1 MITLT
6 NNAINQIRK
15 LVLSR
20 KSKPLGIKLDIETKG
35 CSGLTYKLEYVD
47 NPLEEDEVVDVD
59 EDIKIF
65 INPRASLFLIGT
77 QMDYQEGEL
86 ESGFKFTN
94 PNQKGRCGCG
104 ESFHV

>member
-59 EDIKIF
+59 NDIKIF
-65 INPRASLFLIGT
+65 VNPKASLFLIGT

-86 ESGFKFTN
+86 ESGFKFIN
-94 PNQKGRCGCG
+94 PNEKGRCGCG

>member
-6 NNAINQIRK
+6 NNALNQIRK

-20 KSKPLGIKLDIETKG
+20 KSKPLGVKLDIETKG

-47 NPLEEDEVVDVD
+47 KPSEEDEIFDI

-65 INPRASLFLIGT
+65 VNPKASLFLIGT

-94 PNQKGRCGCG
+94 PNEKGRCGCG

>member
-65 INPRASLFLIGT
+65 VNPKASLFLIGT
-77 QMDYQEGEL
+77 QMDYQEGDL

-94 PNQKGRCGCG
+94 PNEKGRCGCG